1 MGQIP
6 SKYLEQAA
14 DALGTLPGIGKRTAL
29 RMALHL
35 LDRDLQEVEQM
46 ANAIVSMRKNIGYC
60 KICHNISD
68 TEICSICSHPK
79 RDHSTICIVESIRD
93 VMAIENTNSYSG
105 VYHVLGGIISPI
117 DGIGPNDIA
126 IVSLE
131 ERLQKESV
139 SELIFALPATVEG
152 DTTIYYIFKKIKH
165 LGIKTSSIA
174 RGIAVGDHL
183 EYADEVSL
191 SRSIMQRLPY
201 NDQMLL

>member
-14 DALGTLPGIGKRTAL
+14 DALGSLPGIGKRTAL

-35 LDRDLQEVEQM
+35 LDREPHDVEQI
-46 ANAIVSMRKNIGYC
+46 ANAIVALRNNICYC
-60 KICHNISD
+60 NICHNISD
-68 TEICSICSHPK
+68 TETCSICNNPK

-126 IVSLE
+126 IAQLE
-131 ERLQKESV
+131 ERLKNDEV
-139 SELIFALPATVEG
+139 VELIFALPATVEG
-152 DTTIYYIFKKIKH
+152 DTTVYYIFKRIKH
-165 LGIKTSSIA
+165 FGIKTSSIA
-174 RGIAVGDHL
+174 RGISVGDHI
-183 EYADEVSL
+183 EYADEISL
-191 SRSIMQRLPY
+191 SRSIAQRLPY
-201 NDQMLL
+201 TDEEKM